1 MDVPSRLQPFDQTS
15 SGGNRLLA
23 ALTAEAFS
31 LLAPHL
37 RIREFGMGS
46 MLWEP
51 GEAEREIYFPHS
63 GLISL
68 TITEPECHVEFANVS
83 RQGAAG
89 FSEPADDRLATSAL
103 VLIGG
108 TFSFL
113 PARQFVE
120 LEKQNAE
127 LKALADFSRHWIL
140 LQSQHMAACNAIHSA
155 EARFC
160 RWLLLAADGTE
171 NDTVSVTQED
181 IAGRL
186 GIRRTTVT
194 LIAQK
199 IQSTGAIRYSRGKI
213 IIRDRAPLL
222 SMTCSCY
229 HALDARSW
237 PSHRLAEATAARMLL
252 MAESA

>member
-1 MDVPSRLQPFDQTS
+1 MDVPGPLQPFDRTS
-15 SGGNRLLA
+15 PGGNRLLA
-23 ALTAEAFS
+23 ALTAEAS
-31 LLAPHL
+31 TLLAPQL
-37 RIREFGMGS
+37 RQRAFDMGS
-46 MLWEP
+46 VLWEP
-51 GEAEREIYFPHS
+51 GAAERQIYFPHS

-68 TITEPECHVEFANVS
+68 AIAAAESHVEVANVS

-89 FSEPADDRLATSAL
+89 FSELADDRLATSAL

-120 LEKQNAE
+120 LEKQNIE
-127 LKALADFSRHWIL
+127 LKALAEFSRRWIL
-140 LQSQHMAACNAIHSA
+140 FQSQHMATCNAIHSA

-160 RWLLLAADGTE
+160 RWLLLAAEGTE
-171 NDTVSVTQED
+171 SDTISVTQED

-213 IIRDRAPLL
+213 VIRDRAPLL